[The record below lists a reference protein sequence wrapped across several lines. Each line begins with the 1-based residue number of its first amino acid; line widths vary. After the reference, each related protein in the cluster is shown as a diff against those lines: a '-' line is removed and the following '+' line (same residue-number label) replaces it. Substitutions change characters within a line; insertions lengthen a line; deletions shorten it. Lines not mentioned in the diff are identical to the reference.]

1 MAASCGFFMCIASA
15 LHYVGLGRPP
25 QGGPVL
31 VYPVRQP
38 VQSGTHDLASC
49 CRVIHHYTRN
59 IMNTQLIPVAF
70 LSDTLYLIDN
80 DNQPFTPV
88 KPIADA
94 LGLSWASQ
102 TVK

>member
-1 MAASCGFFMCIASA
+1 
-15 LHYVGLGRPP
+15 
-25 QGGPVL
+25 
-31 VYPVRQP
+31 
-38 VQSGTHDLASC
+38 
-49 CRVIHHYTRN
+49 
-59 IMNTQLIPVAF
+59 MNTQLIPVAF